1 MYYSTT
7 TSLNNRDVENIQ
19 VNAIFT
25 TTYRNGLM

>member
-7 TSLNNRDVENIQ
+7 ISLNNRDVENIQ

>member
-7 TSLNNRDVENIQ
+7 ISLNNRDVENIQ

-25 TTYRNGLM
+25 IAYRNGLM

>member
-7 TSLNNRDVENIQ
+7 ISLNNRDVENIQ
-19 VNAIFT
+19 VNAIFN

>member
-7 TSLNNRDVENIQ
+7 ISLNNRDVENIQ
-19 VNAIFT
+19 VNVIFT